1 LDVVE
6 GLKEKEESALV
17 DLMNIY
23 GDYLLRTAI
32 LLVKDKQIAEEV
44 VQDTFITAF
53 DKIHQ
58 LADPGKLKSWL
69 TSILVN
75 NCRSQQRKRSWKDV
89 FLPFNLL
96 ERYQKDEGTLGPE
109 DQLLHLME
117 NQQLEVA
124 IHELDYKYR
133 EAIILYYFNEMKI
146 NEIAHFLGVNEN
158 TIKSRL
164 TRGRSQ
170 LKEILRRGE
179 GGNESG
185 KGKIETKAR

>member
-1 LDVVE
+1 MDVVE
-6 GLKEKEESALV
+6 GLKKKEETALV
-17 DLMNIY
+17 ELMNLY

-32 LLVKDKQIAEEV
+32 LLVKDKQSAEEV

-58 LADPGKLKSWL
+58 LADSGKLKSWL

-75 NCRSQQRKRSWKDV
+75 NCRSQQRKRSWKDI
-89 FLPFNLL
+89 FLPFNLI
-96 ERYQKDEGTLGPE
+96 ERYQMDEGTLGPE

-117 NQQLEVA
+117 NQQLAVA
-124 IHELDYKYR
+124 IHALDYKYR

-146 NEIAHFLGVNEN
+146 NEIAQFLEVNEN